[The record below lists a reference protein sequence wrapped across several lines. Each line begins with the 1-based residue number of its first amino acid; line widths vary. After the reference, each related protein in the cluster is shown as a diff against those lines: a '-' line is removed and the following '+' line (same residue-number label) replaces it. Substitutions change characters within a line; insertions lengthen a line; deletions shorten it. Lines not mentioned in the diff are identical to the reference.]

1 MPAEPSDRSME
12 PYYERRAA
20 EYDDWYLST
29 GLFADRERPGWE
41 DELRAVG
48 DVISSLPASR
58 TLDVACGTGFITRH
72 LPGRVIATDASAG
85 MLAESRA
92 RHGHP
97 LVRAD
102 AFALPF
108 RNDSFD
114 RVFTGH
120 FYGHLH
126 PEQRARFLAESRRIA
141 PALIVLDAALR
152 DDVEPE
158 QTQERILNDGSS
170 HRVFKRYFTPLE
182 LSNELGSGRVLFEGR
197 WFVMVE
203 SRAPAVSSSRSRSR
217 GSASPRRRSH
227 PT

>member
-1 MPAEPSDRSME
+1 MPADASDRSME
-12 PYYERRAA
+12 PYYERRAP
-20 EYDDWYLST
+20 EYDDWYVGA
-29 GLFADRERPGWE
+29 GLFADRDRPGWA
-41 DELRAVG
+41 DELRTVEQ
-48 DVISSLPASR
+48 VVSSLPPCR
-58 TLDVACGTGFITRH
+58 TLDVACGTGFITKH
-72 LPGRVIATDASAG
+72 LRGRVIATDASAA

-141 PALIVLDAALR
+141 PALVVFDAKLH
-152 DDVEPE
+152 DDVERE
-158 QTQERILNDGSS
+158 QMQERVLNDGSS
-170 HRVFKRYFTPLE
+170 HHVFKRYFTASE
-182 LSNELGSGRVLFEGR
+182 LSNELGDGRVLFEGR
-197 WFVMVE
+197 WFVLVE
-203 SRAPAVSSSRSRSR
+203 SSVFLDR
-217 GSASPRRRSH
+217 
-227 PT
+227 

>member
-1 MPAEPSDRSME
+1 ME

-41 DELRAVG
+41 DELRAVE
-48 DVISSLPASR
+48 DVVSSLPASR

-152 DDVEPE
+152 DDVGPE
-158 QTQERILNDGSS
+158 QMQERILRDGSS
-170 HRVFKRYFTPLE
+170 HRVFKRYFTAKQ
-182 LSNELGSGRVLFEGR
+182 LSSELGGGRVLFEGR

-227 PT
+227 PI